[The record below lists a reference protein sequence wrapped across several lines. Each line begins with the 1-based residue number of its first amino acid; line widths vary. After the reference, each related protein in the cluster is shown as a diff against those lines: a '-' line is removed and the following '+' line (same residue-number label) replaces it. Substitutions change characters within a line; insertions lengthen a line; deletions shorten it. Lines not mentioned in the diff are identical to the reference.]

1 MEIETVFAAFGIL
14 GLAGIIFAEISFLP
28 AFFLPGDTLLFS
40 AGYLI
45 HDGILSI
52 PHAVLFLG
60 LAAFLG
66 SMVAYYLGFYSTRK
80 IEDYAKNKGEDY
92 AKGFERT
99 KRFYNKYGLLT
110 LFFGRFVPV
119 VRTVAPFL
127 AGVMKLSLM
136 PYIIISFLSAFLW
149 VTVGLAL
156 GAFFGRKLPNFE
168 YIVILAMILA
178 VTLSLIPVVYPYL
191 KRKLFRKKED

>member
-1 MEIETVFAAFGIL
+1 MEIDTVFATFGIL
-14 GLAGIIFAEISFLP
+14 GLAGVIFAEISFLP

-66 SMVAYYLGFYSTRK
+66 SMVAYYLGFYSKKR
-80 IEDYAKNKGEDY
+80 IEDYAKNKGESY
-92 AKGFERT
+92 ANGFEKTR
-99 KRFYNKYGLLT
+99 RFYNRYGLLT

-127 AGVMKLSLM
+127 AGVMKLPLV
-136 PYIIISFLSAFLW
+136 PYIIISLFSAFFW
-149 VTVGLAL
+149 VTIGLAL
-156 GAFFGRKLPNFE
+156 GAFFGRQLPNFE
-168 YIVILAMILA
+168 YIIIVAMVVAIT
-178 VTLSLIPVVYPYL
+178 VSLIPIVYPYI
-191 KRKLFRKKED
+191 KRKLFKKKGE

>member
-1 MEIETVFAAFGIL
+1 MEIETIFATFGIL
-14 GLAGIIFAEISFLP
+14 GLAGVVFTEISFLP

-40 AGYLI
+40 AGYLV
-45 HDGILSI
+45 HDGLLPLPYAVFSLS
-52 PHAVLFLG
+52 

-66 SMVAYYLGFYSTRK
+66 SMLAYYFGYFSKRK
-80 IEDYAKNKGEDY
+80 IEDYAKNKGESY

-127 AGVMKLSLM
+127 AGVMKLPLL
-136 PYIIISFLSAFLW
+136 PYTIISFLSAFLW

-168 YIVILAMILA
+168 YIVILAMIIA
-178 VTLSLIPVVYPYL
+178 TVVSLIPVVYPYV
-191 KRKLFRKKED
+191 KRKLFRKKEE